1 MFWEPPTGNSVESS
15 QVIYQMHER
24 TLMERYHKHKERVAA
39 EVEAILPDIQLPGQW
54 SIDIMQN
61 GEDFR
66 IIDMALAENSAFAD
80 CIPVG
85 KRSPLE
91 ENWIPKLP
99 PK

>member
-1 MFWEPPTGNSVESS
+1 MG
-15 QVIYQMHER
+15 
-24 TLMERYHKHKERVAA
+24 RYHKHKERVAA

-61 GEDFR
+61 GEDFW

-80 CIPVG
+80 CIPEG

>member
-1 MFWEPPTGNSVESS
+1 M
-15 QVIYQMHER
+15 
-24 TLMERYHKHKERVAA
+24 
-39 EVEAILPDIQLPGQW
+39 
-54 SIDIMQN
+54 DIMQN
-61 GEDFR
+61 GEDFW

-80 CIPVG
+80 CIPEG